1 MKHAHR
7 YLVLAA
13 CALSL
18 ALVATSCASAPK
30 KGLSPIEELGE
41 ARDAANASRV
51 KAVEIKAPVAAKASF
66 ETADAALEAA
76 KALDTAGDV
85 PMARDSY
92 RDAAKLFE
100 SSYQEAV
107 KKRDAAQAAL
117 DNADKERVASEE
129 AIAKLADAESGK
141 EDEEAANE

>member
-7 YLVLAA
+7 YLFLAT

-30 KGLSPIEELGE
+30 KGPSPIEELGE

-66 ETADAALEAA
+66 ETADTALEAA
-76 KALDTAGDV
+76 KALDTAGDI

-92 RDAAKLFE
+92 REVTKLFE
-100 SSYQEAV
+100 TAYQEAA

-117 DNADKERVASEE
+117 DNAGKERVASEE

-141 EDEEAANE
+141 EDEEAVNE

>member
-1 MKHAHR
+1 
-7 YLVLAA
+7 
-13 CALSL
+13 
-18 ALVATSCASAPK
+18 
-30 KGLSPIEELGE
+30 
-41 ARDAANASRV
+41 V